1 MTFTLPELPFAKDA
15 LEPHMSANTFSY
27 HHEKHHA
34 GYVKKANDAVEG
46 TEYADMSAEETLVQ
60 LMRSWMNS
68 NQKVAHNL
76 GLVGYDL
83 FKTQM
88 AS

>member
-46 TEYADMSAEETLVQ
+46 TEYADMSAEEIMKATAGKADKAGVF
-60 LMRSWMNS
+60 N
-68 NQKVAHNL
+68 NVAHPFYN
-76 GLVGYDL
+76 Y
-83 FKTQM
+83 F
-88 AS
+88 